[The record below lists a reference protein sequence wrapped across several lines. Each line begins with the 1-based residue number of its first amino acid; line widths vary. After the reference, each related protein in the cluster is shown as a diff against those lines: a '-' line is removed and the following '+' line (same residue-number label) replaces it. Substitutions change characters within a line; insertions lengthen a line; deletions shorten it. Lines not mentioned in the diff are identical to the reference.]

1 MSTQITTAF
10 VNQYSSNINLL
21 SQQKPSKFAPC
32 VRMESVRGEQAF
44 FEQIGAVEAQPWGA
58 RHSDTPLMD
67 TPHARRQV
75 QMNAF
80 NWADLIDDPD
90 KVRMLID
97 PTSSYATNAVY
108 AFNRKKDDIILAAAL
123 ADAKTGKDGMT
134 IVPLPATQKIVA
146 GGTGLTLEKLRE
158 TRRKFKDADLDDD
171 IPLYF
176 AMSPAQED
184 DLLGLEEVT
193 SADYNT
199 IRALV
204 RGDVDTFMG
213 FKFVRST
220 RVAWAANTRSCV
232 AWAKD
237 GLLLATGR
245 DIRTRISERDDK
257 NYSTQVFC
265 SMDLGATR
273 MEEVKVV
280 QIDCTEVH

>member
-1 MSTQITTAF
+1 MSNQITTAF
-10 VNQYSSNINLL
+10 VNQYKSNVQLL

-32 VRMESVRGEQAF
+32 VRHESVRGETAF

-58 RHSDTPLMD
+58 RHSDTPLME

-75 QMNAF
+75 QMSPF

-90 KVRMLID
+90 RVRTLID
-97 PTSSYATNAVY
+97 PTSPYAMNAVY
-108 AFNRKKDDIILAAAL
+108 AFNRKKDDIIISAAL
-123 ADAKTGKDGMT
+123 ANAKTGKDGSV
-134 IVPLPATQKIVA
+134 IVPLPATQKIA
-146 GGTGLTLEKLRE
+146 TDGTGLTLEKLRQA
-158 TRRKFKDADLDDD
+158 RRLFKDADVDDS

-220 RVAWAANTRSCV
+220 RLPWATDTRSCI

-237 GLLLATGR
+237 GILLATGR
-245 DIRTRISERDDK
+245 DIRTRITERDDK

-280 QIDCTEVH
+280 QIDCTETH